1 MARKKSAPPKE
12 PQKRSRGPV
21 FKELGP
27 IKIHHRLFSLIKLVL
42 GILLLPYV
50 YSVTVSFIKEF
61 SGINDHIVAIFHG
74 GLISCL
80 VVHLFIWEPQV
91 VYEKGQ
97 KLVEFI
103 FQFVSPLMKVASYIV
118 PVYSLILLIIFW
130 VSNIVFK
137 ARFVNI
143 FMFLISFSFCFHL
156 LLTARV
162 LRNKERDILKA
173 NYLFGFSFVYII
185 NLIILGLFLN
195 FIFVDFSFVELVNQ
209 TYFGAGKIFFY
220 FLNQLFGVR

>member
-1 MARKKSAPPKE
+1 MARRRLRLRKLRKE
-12 PQKRSRGPV
+12 KT
-21 FKELGP
+21 FKEKPIDIGP
-27 IKIHHRLFSLIKLVL
+27 IRIHHRFFSLIKLAI
-42 GILLLPYV
+42 GIFLLPFV
-50 YSVTVSFIKEF
+50 YSVSASFIRELAGVDRAVITPF
-61 SGINDHIVAIFHG
+61 INGAAACL
-74 GLISCL
+74 LIY
-80 VVHLFIWEPQV
+80 LFIWEPHKI
-91 VYEKGQ
+91 YEKGQ
-97 KLVEFI
+97 QLVEFI

>member
-118 PVYSLILLIIFW
+118 PIYTVLLLIVFAIFNL
-130 VSNIVFK
+130 VLK
-137 ARFVNI
+137 ERFVNV
-143 FMFLISFSFCFHL
+143 FVFLISFSFCFHL
-156 LLTARV
+156 ILTARV
-162 LRNKERDILKA
+162 LRNKERDVLKA
-173 NYLFGFSFVYII
+173 NYLFGFSLVYII
-185 NLIILGLFLN
+185 NLIIVGLFLN
-195 FIFVDFSFVELVNQ
+195 FIFTNFSFVEFINQ
-209 TYFGAGKIFFY
+209 TYFLAQKIYFT